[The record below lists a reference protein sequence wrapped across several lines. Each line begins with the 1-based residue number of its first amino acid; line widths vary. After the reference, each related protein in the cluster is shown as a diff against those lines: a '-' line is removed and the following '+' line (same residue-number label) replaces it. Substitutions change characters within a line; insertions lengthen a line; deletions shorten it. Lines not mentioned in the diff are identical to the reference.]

1 MNSAKET
8 KKSQLVAGSLIN
20 VLKELTV
27 VTSQLHPDYNDPK
40 HDIDNCNICE
50 AISAAK
56 AMLTIH
62 KA

>member
-1 MNSAKET
+1 MSSAKET
-8 KKSQLVAGSLIN
+8 KTNALVVSSLLDA
-20 VLKELTV
+20 LKRLKTV
-27 VTSQLHPDYNDPK
+27 TTKLHLEYEEPK
-40 HDIDNCNICE
+40 HDSDNCEVCQ